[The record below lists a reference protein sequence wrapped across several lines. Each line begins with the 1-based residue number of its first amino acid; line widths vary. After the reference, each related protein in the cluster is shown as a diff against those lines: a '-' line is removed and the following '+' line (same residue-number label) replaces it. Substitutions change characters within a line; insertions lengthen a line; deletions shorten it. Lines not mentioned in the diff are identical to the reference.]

1 MTKAITNLTF
11 NYSSELLSEL
21 TSKRW
26 RSNSI
31 TVTTRRLEFKHS
43 APTNTR
49 TGNFHQWDQTNS
61 LQVFGSHVNFFNLEL
76 HNSPPNWFKQNV
88 QCSHP
93 QQKTNSTMATED
105 LIAASSFLPVVL
117 STFLFCN
124 VVMTAKR
131 KQRVHQ
137 PEQTWA
143 TEQLKSYTKCH
154 TVRADILVHRFIHQ
168 GHEATPMGDLCLS
181 LITPWCNRN
190 KLLCKSVQFT
200 RVLATWS
207 RVIS

>member
-76 HNSPPNWFKQNV
+76 HK
-88 QCSHP
+88 
-93 QQKTNSTMATED
+93 STKLIQAKCAMFTSTTENKFNNGYRGFD
-105 LIAASSFLPVVL
+105 CSFLIPPCSSYHISIL
-117 STFLFCN
+117 QCCHDSKKKTEG
-124 VVMTAKR
+124 TS
-131 KQRVHQ
+131 
-137 PEQTWA
+137 TWA
-143 TEQLKSYTKCH
+143 NMSNWTIK
-154 TVRADILVHRFIHQ
+154 IIH
-168 GHEATPMGDLCLS
+168 
-181 LITPWCNRN
+181 
-190 KLLCKSVQFT
+190 
-200 RVLATWS
+200 
-207 RVIS
+207 